1 MIFFTAAKER
11 EKALKQEQQR
21 KASIPS
27 SSRGATPVASPSKGP
42 KKTVTIGSSGSST
55 PLKSTTKNGMNQQDL
70 DFAGLN
76 LADNISHKQD
86 IVELP
91 KMNLTREKVLEE
103 AKLAL
108 EAEGEKKGI
117 SLVVIGIISRT
128 HRYCCCL

>member
-11 EKALKQEQQR
+11 ERALKQEQQR
-21 KASIPS
+21 RASTPS
-27 SSRGATPVASPSKGP
+27 GSRGATPVASPSKGQR
-42 KKTVTIGSSGSST
+42 KTTVAIGSSGSST
-55 PLKSTTKNGMNQQDL
+55 PLISATRKGTDQQEL

-76 LADNISHKQD
+76 LADDGFHKQD
-86 IVELP
+86 TVEPP

-117 SLVVIGIISRT
+117 SLVVIGIISPLYR
-128 HRYCCCL
+128 RCCL